1 MCTDGLPV
9 GVRSNVTSSYQIVF
23 SSVASVRVS
32 VDLQDYLFYFI
43 FYYER
48 EREREREREMER
60 KRERERGILYMH
72 FVPWNLQ
79 WSLITPQQRSQVDG
93 R

>member
-1 MCTDGLPV
+1 
-9 GVRSNVTSSYQIVF
+9 
-23 SSVASVRVS
+23 
-32 VDLQDYLFYFI
+32 LFYFI